1 MNVEPKSLNM
11 KFPPSIFTWREQRF
25 FILACAGLS
34 LFVVMPSSLILA
46 ACAVLIGAPLFWL
59 IFGSNLV
66 FRYTSGMPFVRFF
79 VIITLVYFVAKL
91 LTWSVPQFAKLLA
104 AMASPNPSIKRDA
117 QKHAP
122 YVKR

>member
-46 ACAVLIGAPLFWL
+46 VCALLIGTPLFWL
-59 IFGSNLV
+59 IFGSTLV
-66 FRYTSGMPFVRFF
+66 FRYTSGMPVVRFV
-79 VIITLVYFVAKL
+79 VIVTLVYIVASL
-91 LTWSVPQFAKLLA
+91 LAWAVPEFAKLLA
-104 AMASPNPSIKRDA
+104 GYGIA
-117 QKHAP
+117 
-122 YVKR
+122 